1 MAGQRRGESGSHA
14 LRRSRRG
21 RGGGLAA
28 LLLVSAAIA
37 TLGACDAGTRIIGY
51 GTTGGGGSGSGGG
64 GGTGG
69 SSLTGT
75 WRNLS
80 SLMLSTGGTLVLD
93 VRWSF
98 DGAKS
103 CSRTRIQ
110 TIISGNGG
118 TETTE
123 TLSCTYT
130 ISGSTVTVSFQGS
143 SVPSRFSI
151 AFVNGD
157 LLLAGT
163 RFTRIG

>member
-1 MAGQRRGESGSHA
+1 M
-14 LRRSRRG
+14 
-21 RGGGLAA
+21 GGG
-28 LLLVSAAIA
+28 
-37 TLGACDAGTRIIGY
+37 
-51 GTTGGGGSGSGGG
+51 GGGGSGGGAGGG
-64 GGTGG
+64 A
-69 SSLTGT
+69 SALVGT

-80 SLMLSTGGTLVLD
+80 TLILSSGETLVLD

-98 DGAKS
+98 DAGGG

-110 TIISGNGG
+110 TLISGNTG

-130 ISGSTVTVSFQGS
+130 PSGSSITVTFQGS
-143 SVPSRFSI
+143 SVPSRFSF
-151 AFVNGD
+151 AFVSGD